1 MRKEVILAVIIGVIL
16 GGVILY
22 GINLANNSVNSN
34 PDKTETEGNNP
45 KAPQPSSKKPASQI
59 VIDFPQENSV
69 ITENSITL
77 KGSAKPNSAIAII
90 TESDDIIVTAD
101 SEGNFSSPI
110 NLIVGENNLAVTS
123 IDEKQAT
130 ASATISVIHTTS
142 LPE

>member
-34 PDKTETEGNNP
+34 PNKTETEENNP
-45 KAPQPSSKKPASQI
+45 KAPQTTSKKPASQI
-59 VIDFPQENSV
+59 TIDFPQDNSV
-69 ITENSITL
+69 ITENTLTL
-77 KGSAKPNSAIAII
+77 KGSAKPNSTIAII

-101 SEGNFSSPI
+101 SEGNFFSPI